1 MNVAVFRSDE
11 LAPAVDS
18 AGLRLGTAGARSLL
32 VLAFTAA
39 AIAGAATTLLPAS
52 AHAVADAGADLTRL
66 LRAMAGLKALMAG
79 AAFWAVLWRLGA
91 PATLPWL
98 AGYGVAAAAM
108 AGGPGMIWSMAYIR
122 SGALLLHAGLFATIV
137 MLWRDPAM
145 GRRLGEMLASR
156 RSKAALMARG

>member
-1 MNVAVFRSDE
+1 MNVAVLR
-11 LAPAVDS
+11 APAP
-18 AGLRLGTAGARSLL
+18 AGLRLGTTGARSL
-32 VLAFTAA
+32 VILAFTAA

-98 AGYGVAAAAM
+98 VGYGVAAAAM

-137 MLWRDPAM
+137 MLWRDPAT
-145 GRRLGEMLASR
+145 GLRLSQTAAKR
-156 RSKAALMARG
+156 RSKAAALFGRD